1 MIIQCD
7 KCATKFRLD
16 DSRITPHGVKVR
28 CTKCDNVFIVTP
40 PPPPEEVQVEELFGV
55 APGMDAGGL
64 QPNAPPPKPKEDSKH
79 LSFDFDSEV
88 TREDIFKTPSDAPLK
103 EAVNKFLKNIA
114 VDEDFGAGQG
124 FPPEQKSSEE
134 KKFSID
140 DLDFSF
146 SEDRSSENKTE
157 DDREA
162 SKEGAEEDEDP
173 FAGVFDKPL
182 DEDEPTG
189 AEVGLSADSREN
201 AKDASDELDFSFG
214 DLTAES
220 PKATPPWPAEEE
232 EVRQPEPQ
240 KQPVAENVIPF
251 SAAAYTKEGKASEGP
266 PQDEPEEKE
275 EDVAFKTVLSRA
287 VERDA
292 PLYFEGPDE
301 QEEEETEEEDPR
313 PVYRTG
319 QPKMGLIVAALV
331 IVLGGGL
338 IYFTG
343 VIDKLTH
350 LLMPAAEI
358 KVVENRTIKGFYE
371 ENKNWQALRNRRPG
385 QGITDSPQ
393 EIKAATGV
401 IYNDSGDKIAE
412 KSVSPG
418 RIVSIDDVRNLQKEE
433 LERAFRDPSGGVIP
447 PKGSVPV
454 MVLFIEIPEGLSEFG
469 VDIVR

>member
-16 DSRITPHGVKVR
+16 DSRITPNGVKVR

-64 QPNAPPPKPKEDSKH
+64 QPKAQPPKQKQDDRH
-79 LSFDFDSEV
+79 LAFDFGGDSEV
-88 TREDIFKTPSDAPLK
+88 TREDIFKTPTDAPPQD
-103 EAVNKFLKNIA
+103 
-114 VDEDFGAGQG
+114 DEDLEMGQG
-124 FPPEQKSSEE
+124 FPPEQKSAEE
-134 KKFSID
+134 NKLSID
-140 DLDFSF
+140 NLDFSF

-157 DDREA
+157 EGGWGA
-162 SKEGAEEDEDP
+162 SEEKTDEDP
-173 FAGVFDKPL
+173 FAGAFDKPL
-182 DEDEPTG
+182 AHDETPEIG
-189 AEVGLSADSREN
+189 AGLSAKATAG
-201 AKDASDELDFSFG
+201 AKNPEDELDFSFG
-214 DLTAES
+214 DLTAER
-220 PKATPPWPAEEE
+220 PKATPPWPALED

-240 KQPVAENVIPF
+240 KPSVAENVIPF
-251 SAAAYTKEGKASEGP
+251 SAAAYTKEGKAPSQVP
-266 PQDEPEEKE
+266 PQDEPEENKE
-275 EDVAFKTVLSRA
+275 DEAFKTVLSRT
-287 VERDA
+287 VERDE
-292 PLYFEGPDE
+292 PLSFEAPDE
-301 QEEEETEEEDPR
+301 QEEEETEEEEERPAYRANQPR
-313 PVYRTG
+313 
-319 QPKMGLIVAALV
+319 MGLIVAALV

-358 KVVENRTIKGFYE
+358 KVVEIETIKGFYE
-371 ENKNWQALRNRRPG
+371 ENKNFGKLFVIDARVKN
-385 QGITDSPQ
+385 ITDSPQ

-401 IYNDSGDKIAE
+401 IYDDSGDKIAE

-433 LERAFRDPSGGVIP
+433 LERAFRDPSGAVIP

-454 MVLFIEIPEGLSEFG
+454 MVLFIEVPVGLSEFG